1 MNSTAKEGL
10 ECPLQNH
17 KVSFRLVDEH
27 GDGRPFAGLRYLLHD
42 RHDQTLEGNL
52 DGEGFALIAST
63 HCAPLVLDLSDKLS
77 RYADPWYEEGCAG
90 PGFRLACAGRQ
101 PRGRAPGGSRRR
113 AETGLR
119 LTPERASKPGR
130 TTTSSRRTPPVR
142 LRLDF
147 FFSHVFRQALAID
160 LAAGRSRQV
169 VEQHDLRR
177 NHIGRQL
184 LQQRPANANPREF
197 SARHRHHVGDQPGLF
212 AAAEQPH
219 RRITHAGNCP

>member
-130 TTTSSRRTPPVR
+130 TTTVIEAGAASSAPPRFLLLILVPAGACDR
-142 LRLDF
+142 SCRWP
-147 FFSHVFRQALAID
+147 FS
-160 LAAGRSRQV
+160 AGRR
-169 VEQHDLRR
+169 
-177 NHIGRQL
+177 
-184 LQQRPANANPREF
+184 
-197 SARHRHHVGDQPGLF
+197 
-212 AAAEQPH
+212 AA
-219 RRITHAGNCP
+219 